1 MIGISVARRQYP
13 TIPRFEGHPQL
24 PFLDAVQE
32 AADSTRIKNKAV
44 SNRFMYAMLDVMKL
58 AFFGLIIQ

>member
-1 MIGISVARRQYP
+1 MKSVVCRQYP

-32 AADSTRIKNKAV
+32 AADNTRIMNRAV
-44 SNRFMYAMLDVMKL
+44 SNRFMDAWFGVMKL
-58 AFFGLIIQ
+58 VFFGLIVQ